1 MKTKHAPGAEPEVC
15 PIARCIKEQ
24 RKAAAAFRDES
35 LPADERAGAWQGVTD
50 WLLAEAILRL
60 EEK

>member
-1 MKTKHAPGAEPEVC
+1 MSE
-15 PIARCIKEQ
+15 IDRCIEEQ

-35 LPADERAGAWQGVTD
+35 LPADERAGAWMAVTD

-60 EEK
+60 EEKR